1 MDEIDDHAARE
12 RLRMRERLA
21 DRVTGPTGTP
31 AASKRSIQSA
41 LVRVASTASI
51 SDVSAARFSMR
62 AELVAKRGSSRHS
75 GCPSTSAIRSQF
87 AWFAPPMLIQ
97 PSLARNAW

>member
-1 MDEIDDHAARE
+1 
-12 RLRMRERLA
+12 
-21 DRVTGPTGTP
+21 
-31 AASKRSIQSA
+31 
-41 LVRVASTASI
+41 
-51 SDVSAARFSMR
+51 MR

-97 PSLARNAW
+97 PSLARNA